1 MDNTGYAP
9 EEPIA
14 AVATALAPAALGI
27 IRVSGKNSI
36 QLLSKIFSR
45 PKALN
50 QAAGNTIVYGWIVE
64 PSGDGS
70 QDPNGGGQNAP
81 RGGDCAQDQNCG
93 GGQEASQDKDA
104 PRDGDCSQGQKA
116 ARIDEVLVSVF
127 RAPKSF
133 TGEEMAEISCHGGTA
148 VVTKIFNALLK
159 VGFRQA
165 ERGEFT
171 FRAYI
176 NGKADL
182 TKAEAVR
189 EIIESRTNASSQ
201 KAAGRLAGN
210 LSERI
215 AAIQKSLVDT
225 LAQIEVEIEY
235 PEDEETI
242 ADSYDQTKLLEAI
255 ASLETLAS
263 TWKSEKIYQEGARL
277 VLCGKTNAGKSS
289 LFNSL
294 LKEERAI
301 VSDIEG
307 TTRDWIESWISIDGI
322 PARLFDTAGLRK
334 TSDEIEA
341 RGVESAKELSDE
353 ADLLLYL
360 ADISASKDDIDLD
373 FLAERKEPVIFVW
386 NKIDKIGANQEA
398 SQDQKA
404 AEQKSVTDQDA
415 AAAATDGKTI
425 TAGGEN
431 RLQAQEAAQKFLEA
445 SAAKIPT
452 LAAQVFVSAKDGSG
466 VKDLVAAAKSVLLKG
481 SDTDRGQAGLGSERQ
496 KRLVEQA
503 LESLRHAASLQK
515 GYSLD
520 AAVQDIEDALDFLG
534 ELTGRVTADDIL
546 ESVFSHF
553 CVGK

>member
-1 MDNTGYAP
+1 MDNTGYTP

-50 QAAGNTIVYGWIVE
+50 AAAGNTIVYGWIVE
-64 PSGDGS
+64 PQNAGFAKSV
-70 QDPNGGGQNAP
+70 GGGQ
-81 RGGDCAQDQNCG
+81 DCSQDKKAADEKLSQDQN
-93 GGQEASQDKDA
+93 A
-104 PRDGDCSQGQKA
+104 A
-116 ARIDEVLVSVF
+116 ARDCVPDQNAARVDEVLVSVF

-148 VVTKIFNALLK
+148 VVTKIFNLLLQN
-159 VGFRQA
+159 GFRQA

-171 FRAYI
+171 FRAFI

-189 EIIESRTNASSQ
+189 EIIESRTGTSSQ

-210 LSERI
+210 LSQEIERV
-215 AAIQKSLVDT
+215 QKSLIDT

-242 ADSYDQTKLLEAI
+242 ADAYDQTKLLEAI
-255 ASLETLAS
+255 AALERLAH
-263 TWKSEKIYQEGARL
+263 TWKSEKLYQEGARL

-289 LFNSL
+289 LFNCL

-307 TTRDWIESWISIDGI
+307 TTRDWIESWISLDGI
-322 PARLFDTAGLRK
+322 PARLFDTAGLRS

-360 ADISASKDDIDLD
+360 ADVTLPKDQIDLD

-386 NKIDKIGANQEA
+386 NKLDKV

-404 AEQKSVTDQDA
+404 AISE
-415 AAAATDGKTI
+415 
-425 TAGGEN
+425 
-431 RLQAQEAAQKFLEA
+431 AQKFYEDA
-445 SAAKIPT
+445 SQKIPA
-452 LAAQVFVSAKDGSG
+452 LSGQVFVSAKNGGG
-466 VKDLVAAAKSVLLKG
+466 VKDLVAMAKALLLKG
-481 SDTDRGQAGLGSERQ
+481 QETERSQAGLGSERQ
-496 KRLVEQA
+496 KRLVESA
-503 LESLRHAASLQK
+503 LESLRHAAGLQK

-546 ESVFSHF
+546 DSVFSNF

>member
-1 MDNTGYAP
+1 M
-9 EEPIA
+9 
-14 AVATALAPAALGI
+14 
-27 IRVSGKNSI
+27 
-36 QLLSKIFSR
+36 
-45 PKALN
+45 
-50 QAAGNTIVYGWIVE
+50 
-64 PSGDGS
+64 
-70 QDPNGGGQNAP
+70 
-81 RGGDCAQDQNCG
+81 
-93 GGQEASQDKDA
+93 
-104 PRDGDCSQGQKA
+104 
-116 ARIDEVLVSVF
+116 VSVF

-133 TGEEMAEISCHGGTA
+133 TGEEMAEVSCHGGTA
-148 VVTKIFNALLK
+148 VVTKIFNLLLQN
-159 VGFRQA
+159 GFRQA

-171 FRAYI
+171 FRAFI

-189 EIIESRTNASSQ
+189 EIIESRTGASSQ

-210 LSERI
+210 LSQEIERV
-215 AAIQKSLVDT
+215 QKSLIDT

-242 ADSYDQTKLLEAI
+242 ADAYDQTKLLEAI
-255 ASLETLAS
+255 AALELLAH
-263 TWKSEKIYQEGARL
+263 TWKSEKLYQEGARL

-289 LFNSL
+289 LFNCL

-307 TTRDWIESWISIDGI
+307 TTRDWIESWISLDGI
-322 PARLFDTAGLRK
+322 PARLFDTAGLRS

-360 ADISASKDDIDLD
+360 ADVTLPKDQIDLA
-373 FLAERKEPVIFVW
+373 FLAERKEPVIVVW
-386 NKIDKIGANQEA
+386 NKLDKV

-404 AEQKSVTDQDA
+404 AISE
-415 AAAATDGKTI
+415 
-425 TAGGEN
+425 
-431 RLQAQEAAQKFLEA
+431 AQKFYEA
-445 SAAKIPT
+445 ASQKIPA
-452 LAAQVFVSAKDGSG
+452 LSGQVFVSAKNGGG
-466 VKDLVAAAKSVLLKG
+466 VKDLVAMAKALLLKG
-481 SDTDRGQAGLGSERQ
+481 QETERSQAGLGSERQ
-496 KRLVEQA
+496 KRLVESA

-546 ESVFSHF
+546 DSVFSNF

>member
-1 MDNTGYAP
+1 MDNTGYTP

-36 QLLSKIFSR
+36 NLLSKIFSR
-45 PKALN
+45 PKALSS
-50 QAAGNTIVYGWIVE
+50 AAGNTIVYGWIVE
-64 PSGDGS
+64 PQNDGFAKS
-70 QDPNGGGQNAP
+70 VGGGQ
-81 RGGDCAQDQNCG
+81 DCSQDQNAAD
-93 GGQEASQDKDA
+93 EKLSQDQNA
-104 PRDGDCSQGQKA
+104 AARDCVPDQKA
-116 ARIDEVLVSVF
+116 ARVDEVLVSVF

-148 VVTKIFNALLK
+148 VVTKIFNLLLQN
-159 VGFRQA
+159 GFRQA

-171 FRAYI
+171 FRAFI

-189 EIIESRTNASSQ
+189 EIIESRTGASSQ

-210 LSERI
+210 LSQEIERV
-215 AAIQKSLVDT
+215 QKSLIDT

-242 ADSYDQTKLLEAI
+242 ADAYDQTKLLEAI
-255 ASLETLAS
+255 AALERLAH
-263 TWKSEKIYQEGARL
+263 TWKSEKLYQEGARL

-289 LFNSL
+289 LFNCL

-307 TTRDWIESWISIDGI
+307 TTRDWIESWISLDGI
-322 PARLFDTAGLRK
+322 PARLFDTAGLRS

-360 ADISASKDDIDLD
+360 ADVTLPKGQIDLA

-386 NKIDKIGANQEA
+386 NKIDKLPQDKEA
-398 SQDQKA
+398 SAQAEKVSQDQKA
-404 AEQKSVTDQDA
+404 AISE
-415 AAAATDGKTI
+415 
-425 TAGGEN
+425 
-431 RLQAQEAAQKFLEA
+431 AQKFYEA
-445 SAAKIPT
+445 ASQKIPA
-452 LAAQVFVSAKDGSG
+452 LSGQVFVSAKNGGG
-466 VKDLVAAAKSVLLKG
+466 VKDLVAMAKGLLLKG
-481 SDTDRGQAGLGSERQ
+481 QETERSQAGLGSERQ
-496 KRLVEQA
+496 KRLVESA

-546 ESVFSHF
+546 DSVFSNF

>member
-1 MDNTGYAP
+1 MDNTGYTP

-50 QAAGNTIVYGWIVE
+50 EAAGNTIVYGWIVE
-64 PSGDGS
+64 P
-70 QDPNGGGQNAP
+70 QNTAA
-81 RGGDCAQDQNCG
+81 RDCV
-93 GGQEASQDKDA
+93 
-104 PRDGDCSQGQKA
+104 PGQKA
-116 ARIDEVLVSVF
+116 ARVDEVLVSVF

-148 VVTKIFNALLK
+148 VVTKIFNLLLQN
-159 VGFRQA
+159 GFRQA

-171 FRAYI
+171 FRAFI

-189 EIIESRTNASSQ
+189 EIIESRTGASSQ

-210 LSERI
+210 LSQEIERV
-215 AAIQKSLVDT
+215 QKSLIDT

-242 ADSYDQTKLLEAI
+242 ADAYDQTKLLEAI
-255 ASLETLAS
+255 AALERLAH
-263 TWKSEKIYQEGARL
+263 TWKSEKLYQEGARL

-289 LFNSL
+289 LFNCL

-307 TTRDWIESWISIDGI
+307 TTRDWIESWISLDGI
-322 PARLFDTAGLRK
+322 PARLFDTAGLRS

-360 ADISASKDDIDLD
+360 ADVTLPKDQIDLV

-386 NKIDKIGANQEA
+386 NKLDKV

-404 AEQKSVTDQDA
+404 AISE
-415 AAAATDGKTI
+415 
-425 TAGGEN
+425 
-431 RLQAQEAAQKFLEA
+431 AQKFYEA
-445 SAAKIPT
+445 ASKKIPA
-452 LAAQVFVSAKDGSG
+452 LFGQVFVSAKNGGG
-466 VKDLVAAAKSVLLKG
+466 VKDLVAMAKALLLKG
-481 SDTDRGQAGLGSERQ
+481 QETERSQAGLGSERQ
-496 KRLVEQA
+496 KRLVESA
-503 LESLRHAASLQK
+503 LESLRHAAALKK

-546 ESVFSHF
+546 DSVFSNF

>member
-1 MDNTGYAP
+1 MDNTGYTP

-50 QAAGNTIVYGWIVE
+50 EAAGNTIVYGWIVD
-64 PSGDGS
+64 SD
-70 QDPNGGGQNAP
+70 
-81 RGGDCAQDQNCG
+81 
-93 GGQEASQDKDA
+93 
-104 PRDGDCSQGQKA
+104 

-148 VVTKIFNALLK
+148 VVTQIFNLLLQN
-159 VGFRQA
+159 GFRQA

-171 FRAYI
+171 FRAFI

-210 LSERI
+210 LQAQI
-215 AAIQKSLVDT
+215 AAIQKSLIDT

-242 ADSYDQTKLLEAI
+242 ADAYDQTKLLEAI
-255 ASLETLAS
+255 AQLETLAS
-263 TWKSEKIYQEGARL
+263 TWKSEKLYQEGARL

-322 PARLFDTAGLRK
+322 PARLFDTAGLRS

-360 ADISASKDDIDLD
+360 ADISAGKDDIDLD

-386 NKIDKIGANQEA
+386 NKIDKLP
-398 SQDQKA
+398 QDQN
-404 AEQKSVTDQDA
+404 A
-415 AAAATDGKTI
+415 AAIDEAKKFF
-425 TAGGEN
+425 
-431 RLQAQEAAQKFLEA
+431 EAAR
-445 SAAKIPT
+445 AKIPS
-452 LAAQVFVSAKDGSG
+452 LAQQVFVSAKNGGG
-466 VKDLVAAAKSVLLKG
+466 VKDLVATAKALLLKG
-481 SDTDRGQAGLGSERQ
+481 QQTERSQAGLGSERQ
-496 KRLVEQA
+496 KRLVESA
-503 LESLRHAASLQK
+503 LESLRHAAGLQK

-546 ESVFSHF
+546 DSVFSNF

>member
-1 MDNTGYAP
+1 MDNTGYTP

-45 PKALN
+45 PKALSS
-50 QAAGNTIVYGWIVE
+50 AAGNTIVYGWIVE
-64 PSGDGS
+64 PQNDGFAKS
-70 QDPNGGGQNAP
+70 VGGGQ
-81 RGGDCAQDQNCG
+81 DCSQDQNAAD
-93 GGQEASQDKDA
+93 EKLSQDQNA
-104 PRDGDCSQGQKA
+104 AARDCVPDQKA
-116 ARIDEVLVSVF
+116 ARVDEVLVSVF

-148 VVTKIFNALLK
+148 VVTKIFNLLLQN
-159 VGFRQA
+159 GFRQA

-171 FRAYI
+171 FRAFI

-189 EIIESRTNASSQ
+189 EIIESRTGASSQ

-210 LSERI
+210 LSQEIGRV
-215 AAIQKSLVDT
+215 QKSLIDT

-242 ADSYDQTKLLEAI
+242 ADAYDQTKLLEAI
-255 ASLETLAS
+255 AALERLAH
-263 TWKSEKIYQEGARL
+263 TWKSEKLYQEGARL

-289 LFNSL
+289 LFNCL

-307 TTRDWIESWISIDGI
+307 TTRDWIESWISLDGI
-322 PARLFDTAGLRK
+322 PARLFDTAGLRS

-360 ADISASKDDIDLD
+360 ADVTLPKDQIDLA

-386 NKIDKIGANQEA
+386 NKIDKLPQDKEA
-398 SQDQKA
+398 SAQAEKVSQDQKA
-404 AEQKSVTDQDA
+404 AISE
-415 AAAATDGKTI
+415 
-425 TAGGEN
+425 
-431 RLQAQEAAQKFLEA
+431 AQKFYEA
-445 SAAKIPT
+445 ASQKIPA
-452 LAAQVFVSAKDGSG
+452 LSGQVFVSAKNGGG
-466 VKDLVAAAKSVLLKG
+466 VKDLVAMAKGLLLKG
-481 SDTDRGQAGLGSERQ
+481 QETERSQAGLGSERQ
-496 KRLVEQA
+496 KRLVESA

-546 ESVFSHF
+546 DSVFSNF

>member
-1 MDNTGYAP
+1 MDNTGYTP

-50 QAAGNTIVYGWIVE
+50 EAAGNTIVYGWIVD
-64 PSGDGS
+64 SD
-70 QDPNGGGQNAP
+70 
-81 RGGDCAQDQNCG
+81 
-93 GGQEASQDKDA
+93 
-104 PRDGDCSQGQKA
+104 

-148 VVTKIFNALLK
+148 VVTQIFNLLLQN
-159 VGFRQA
+159 GFRQA

-171 FRAYI
+171 FRAFI

-189 EIIESRTNASSQ
+189 EIIESRTGASSQ

-210 LSERI
+210 LSQEIERV
-215 AAIQKSLVDT
+215 QKSLIDT

-242 ADSYDQTKLLEAI
+242 ADAYDQTKLLEAI
-255 ASLETLAS
+255 AQLETLAS
-263 TWKSEKIYQEGARL
+263 TWKSEKLYQEGARL

-322 PARLFDTAGLRK
+322 PARLFDTAGLRS

-341 RGVESAKELSDE
+341 RGVESAKELSGE

-360 ADISASKDDIDLD
+360 ADISASKDGIDLD

-386 NKIDKIGANQEA
+386 NKIDKICAGQNALNQEA
-398 SQDQKA
+398 LKDKEAAAQAEKVSQDQKA
-404 AEQKSVTDQDA
+404 AISE
-415 AAAATDGKTI
+415 
-425 TAGGEN
+425 
-431 RLQAQEAAQKFLEA
+431 AQKFYEA
-445 SAAKIPT
+445 ASKKIPA
-452 LAAQVFVSAKDGSG
+452 LSGQVFVSAKNGGG
-466 VKDLVAAAKSVLLKG
+466 VKDLVAMAKALLLKG
-481 SDTDRGQAGLGSERQ
+481 QETERSQAGLGSERQ
-496 KRLVEQA
+496 KRLVESA

-546 ESVFSHF
+546 DSVFSNF

>member
-1 MDNTGYAP
+1 MDNTGYTP

-50 QAAGNTIVYGWIVE
+50 EAAGNTIVYGWIVE
-64 PSGDGS
+64 RS
-70 QDPNGGGQNAP
+70 
-81 RGGDCAQDQNCG
+81 QDQN
-93 GGQEASQDKDA
+93 
-104 PRDGDCSQGQKA
+104 A
-116 ARIDEVLVSVF
+116 ARVDEVLVSVF

-148 VVTKIFNALLK
+148 VVTQIFNLLLQN
-159 VGFRQA
+159 GFRQA

-171 FRAYI
+171 FRAFI

-189 EIIESRTNASSQ
+189 EIIESRTGVSSQ

-210 LSERI
+210 LQAQI
-215 AAIQKSLVDT
+215 AAIQKSLIDT

-242 ADSYDQTKLLEAI
+242 ADAYDQTKLLEAI
-255 ASLETLAS
+255 AQLETLAS
-263 TWKSEKIYQEGARL
+263 TWKSEKLYQEGARL

-322 PARLFDTAGLRK
+322 PARLFDTAGLRS

-341 RGVESAKELSDE
+341 RGVESAKELSGE

-360 ADISASKDDIDLD
+360 ADVTLPKDQIDLA
-373 FLAERKEPVIFVW
+373 FLAERNEPVIFVW
-386 NKIDKIGANQEA
+386 NKIDKIGAGQND
-398 SQDQKA
+398 SQDQ
-404 AEQKSVTDQDA
+404 EA
-415 AAAATDGKTI
+415 AAIDEAKKFY
-425 TAGGEN
+425 
-431 RLQAQEAAQKFLEA
+431 EAASK
-445 SAAKIPT
+445 KIPA
-452 LAAQVFVSAKDGSG
+452 LSGQVFVSAKNGGG
-466 VKDLVAAAKSVLLKG
+466 VKDLVAMAKALLLKG
-481 SDTDRGQAGLGSERQ
+481 QETERSQAGLGSERQ
-496 KRLVEQA
+496 KRLVESA
-503 LESLRHAASLQK
+503 LESLRHAAGLQK

-546 ESVFSHF
+546 DSVFSNF

>member
-1 MDNTGYAP
+1 MDNTGYTP

-50 QAAGNTIVYGWIVE
+50 EAAGNTIVYGWIVE
-64 PSGDGS
+64 RS
-70 QDPNGGGQNAP
+70 
-81 RGGDCAQDQNCG
+81 QDQN
-93 GGQEASQDKDA
+93 
-104 PRDGDCSQGQKA
+104 A
-116 ARIDEVLVSVF
+116 ARVDEVLVSVF

-148 VVTKIFNALLK
+148 VVTQIFNLLLQN
-159 VGFRQA
+159 GFRQA

-171 FRAYI
+171 FRAFI

-210 LSERI
+210 LQAQI
-215 AAIQKSLVDT
+215 AAIQKSLIDT

-242 ADSYDQTKLLEAI
+242 ADAYDQTKLLEAI
-255 ASLETLAS
+255 AALERLAH
-263 TWKSEKIYQEGARL
+263 TWKSEKLYQEGARL

-307 TTRDWIESWISIDGI
+307 TTRDWIESWISLDGI
-322 PARLFDTAGLRK
+322 PARLFDTAGLRS

-360 ADISASKDDIDLD
+360 ADVTLPKDQIDLA

-386 NKIDKIGANQEA
+386 NKIDKL

-404 AEQKSVTDQDA
+404 AISEAK
-415 AAAATDGKTI
+415 KFF
-425 TAGGEN
+425 
-431 RLQAQEAAQKFLEA
+431 EAASK
-445 SAAKIPT
+445 KIPA
-452 LAAQVFVSAKDGSG
+452 LSGQVFVSAKNGGG
-466 VKDLVAAAKSVLLKG
+466 VKDLVAMAKALLLKG
-481 SDTDRGQAGLGSERQ
+481 QETERSQAGLGSERQ
-496 KRLVEQA
+496 KRLVESA
-503 LESLRHAASLQK
+503 LESLRHAAGLQK

-546 ESVFSHF
+546 DSVFSNF

>member
-1 MDNTGYAP
+1 MDNTGYTP

-50 QAAGNTIVYGWIVE
+50 AAAGNTIVYGWIVE
-64 PSGDGS
+64 GS
-70 QDPNGGGQNAP
+70 QD
-81 RGGDCAQDQNCG
+81 
-93 GGQEASQDKDA
+93 
-104 PRDGDCSQGQKA
+104 QKA
-116 ARIDEVLVSVF
+116 ARVDEVLVSVF

-148 VVTKIFNALLK
+148 VVTKIFNLLLQN
-159 VGFRQA
+159 GFRQA

-171 FRAYI
+171 FRAFI

-189 EIIESRTNASSQ
+189 EIIESRTGASSQ

-210 LSERI
+210 LSQEIERV
-215 AAIQKSLVDT
+215 QKSLIDT

-242 ADSYDQTKLLEAI
+242 ADAYDQTKLLEAI
-255 ASLETLAS
+255 AALERLAH
-263 TWKSEKIYQEGARL
+263 TWKSEKLYQEGARL

-289 LFNSL
+289 LFNCL

-322 PARLFDTAGLRK
+322 PARLFDTAGLRS

-360 ADISASKDDIDLD
+360 ADVTLPKDQIDLA

-386 NKIDKIGANQEA
+386 NKLDKLPQG
-398 SQDQKA
+398 QKA
-404 AEQKSVTDQDA
+404 AISE
-415 AAAATDGKTI
+415 
-425 TAGGEN
+425 
-431 RLQAQEAAQKFLEA
+431 AQKFYEA
-445 SAAKIPT
+445 ASKKIPA
-452 LAAQVFVSAKDGSG
+452 LSGQVFVSAKNGGG
-466 VKDLVAAAKSVLLKG
+466 VKDLVAMAKGLLLKG
-481 SDTDRGQAGLGSERQ
+481 QETERSQAGLGSERQ
-496 KRLVEQA
+496 KRLVESA
-503 LESLRHAASLQK
+503 LESLRHAAALQK

-546 ESVFSHF
+546 DSVFSNF

>member
-1 MDNTGYAP
+1 MDNTGYTP

-50 QAAGNTIVYGWIVE
+50 EAAGNTIVYGWIVE
-64 PSGDGS
+64 PQNAGFAKSV
-70 QDPNGGGQNAP
+70 GGGQ
-81 RGGDCAQDQNCG
+81 DCSQDQNAAD
-93 GGQEASQDKDA
+93 EKL
-104 PRDGDCSQGQKA
+104 SQGQNAA
-116 ARIDEVLVSVF
+116 ARDCVPDQNAARVDEVLVSVF

-148 VVTKIFNALLK
+148 VVTKIFNLLLQN
-159 VGFRQA
+159 GFRQA

-171 FRAYI
+171 FRAFI

-189 EIIESRTNASSQ
+189 EIIESRTGASSQ

-210 LSERI
+210 LSQEIERV
-215 AAIQKSLVDT
+215 QKSLIDT

-242 ADSYDQTKLLEAI
+242 ADAYDQTKLLEAI
-255 ASLETLAS
+255 AALERLAH
-263 TWKSEKIYQEGARL
+263 TWKSEKLYQEGARL

-289 LFNSL
+289 LFNCL

-307 TTRDWIESWISIDGI
+307 TTRDWIESWISLDGI
-322 PARLFDTAGLRK
+322 PARLFDTAGLRS

-360 ADISASKDDIDLD
+360 ADVTLPKDQIDLA

-386 NKIDKIGANQEA
+386 NKLDKV

-404 AEQKSVTDQDA
+404 AISE
-415 AAAATDGKTI
+415 
-425 TAGGEN
+425 
-431 RLQAQEAAQKFLEA
+431 AQKFYEA
-445 SAAKIPT
+445 ASQKIPA
-452 LAAQVFVSAKDGSG
+452 LSGQVFVSAKNGGG
-466 VKDLVAAAKSVLLKG
+466 VKDLVAMAKGLLLKG
-481 SDTDRGQAGLGSERQ
+481 QETERSQAGLGSERQ
-496 KRLVEQA
+496 KRLVESA

-546 ESVFSHF
+546 DSVFSNF

>member
-1 MDNTGYAP
+1 MDNTGYTP

-45 PKALN
+45 PKALSS
-50 QAAGNTIVYGWIVE
+50 AAGNTIVYGWIVE
-64 PSGDGS
+64 PQNAGFAKSV
-70 QDPNGGGQNAP
+70 GGGQ
-81 RGGDCAQDQNCG
+81 DCSQDQKAADENRSQDQN
-93 GGQEASQDKDA
+93 AA
-104 PRDGDCSQGQKA
+104 ARDCVPDQKA

-148 VVTKIFNALLK
+148 VVTKIFNLLLQS
-159 VGFRQA
+159 GFRQA

-171 FRAYI
+171 FRAFI

-189 EIIESRTNASSQ
+189 EIIESRTGASSQ

-210 LSERI
+210 LSQEIERV
-215 AAIQKSLVDT
+215 QKSLIDT

-242 ADSYDQTKLLEAI
+242 ADAYDQTKLLEAI
-255 ASLETLAS
+255 AALERLAH
-263 TWKSEKIYQEGARL
+263 TWKSEKLYQEGARL

-289 LFNSL
+289 LFNCL

-307 TTRDWIESWISIDGI
+307 TTRDWIESWISLDGI
-322 PARLFDTAGLRK
+322 PARLFDTAGLRS

-360 ADISASKDDIDLD
+360 ADVTLPKDQIDLD

-386 NKIDKIGANQEA
+386 NKFDKI

-404 AEQKSVTDQDA
+404 AISD
-415 AAAATDGKTI
+415 
-425 TAGGEN
+425 
-431 RLQAQEAAQKFLEA
+431 AQKFYEA
-445 SAAKIPT
+445 ASKKIPA
-452 LAAQVFVSAKDGSG
+452 LSGQVFVSAKNGGG
-466 VKDLVAAAKSVLLKG
+466 VKDLVAMAKALLLKG
-481 SDTDRGQAGLGSERQ
+481 QETERSQAGLGSERQ
-496 KRLVEQA
+496 KRLVESA

-546 ESVFSHF
+546 DSVFSNF

>member
-1 MDNTGYAP
+1 MDNTGYTP

-36 QLLSKIFSR
+36 QLLSKFFSR

-50 QAAGNTIVYGWIVE
+50 AAAGNTIVYGWIVE
-64 PSGDGS
+64 PSNEGLTKS
-70 QDPNGGGQNAP
+70 V
-81 RGGDCAQDQNCG
+81 GGDH
-93 GGQEASQDKDA
+93 
-104 PRDGDCSQGQKA
+104 DCSQDQKAAARDCVPDQKA
-116 ARIDEVLVSVF
+116 ARVDEVLVSVF

-148 VVTKIFNALLK
+148 VVTKIFNLLLQN
-159 VGFRQA
+159 GFRQA

-171 FRAYI
+171 FRAFI

-189 EIIESRTNASSQ
+189 EIIESRTGASSQ

-210 LSERI
+210 LSQEIERV
-215 AAIQKSLVDT
+215 QKSLIDT

-242 ADSYDQTKLLEAI
+242 ADAYDQTKLLEAI
-255 ASLETLAS
+255 AALERLAH
-263 TWKSEKIYQEGARL
+263 TWKSEKLYQEGARL

-289 LFNSL
+289 LFNCL

-307 TTRDWIESWISIDGI
+307 TTRDWIESWISLDGI
-322 PARLFDTAGLRK
+322 PARLFDTAGLRS

-360 ADISASKDDIDLD
+360 ADVTLPKDQIDLA

-386 NKIDKIGANQEA
+386 NKLDKV

-404 AEQKSVTDQDA
+404 AISE
-415 AAAATDGKTI
+415 
-425 TAGGEN
+425 
-431 RLQAQEAAQKFLEA
+431 AQKFYEA
-445 SAAKIPT
+445 ASQKIPA
-452 LAAQVFVSAKDGSG
+452 LSGQVFVSAKNGGG
-466 VKDLVAAAKSVLLKG
+466 VKDLVAMAKALLLKG
-481 SDTDRGQAGLGSERQ
+481 QETERSQAGLGSERQ
-496 KRLVEQA
+496 KRLVESA
-503 LESLRHAASLQK
+503 LESLRHAAGLQK

-546 ESVFSHF
+546 DSVFSNF

>member
-1 MDNTGYAP
+1 MDNTGYTP

-50 QAAGNTIVYGWIVE
+50 EAAGNTIVYGWIVE
-64 PSGDGS
+64 PQNAGATERV
-70 QDPNGGGQNAP
+70 GGGQ
-81 RGGDCAQDQNCG
+81 
-93 GGQEASQDKDA
+93 
-104 PRDGDCSQGQKA
+104 DCSQGQNAADEKLSQGQNAAASDCVPDQKA
-116 ARIDEVLVSVF
+116 ARVDEVLVSVF

-148 VVTKIFNALLK
+148 VVTKIFNLLLQN
-159 VGFRQA
+159 GFRQA

-171 FRAYI
+171 FRAFI

-189 EIIESRTNASSQ
+189 EIIESRTGASSQ

-210 LSERI
+210 LSQEIERV
-215 AAIQKSLVDT
+215 QKSLIDT

-242 ADSYDQTKLLEAI
+242 ADAYDQTKLLEAI
-255 ASLETLAS
+255 AALERLAH
-263 TWKSEKIYQEGARL
+263 TWKSEKLYQEGARL

-289 LFNSL
+289 LFNCL

-307 TTRDWIESWISIDGI
+307 TTRDWIESWISLDGI
-322 PARLFDTAGLRK
+322 PARLFDTAGLRS

-360 ADISASKDDIDLD
+360 ADVTLPKDQIDLA

-386 NKIDKIGANQEA
+386 NKLDKLPQDQKTAAQTENL

-404 AEQKSVTDQDA
+404 AISE
-415 AAAATDGKTI
+415 
-425 TAGGEN
+425 
-431 RLQAQEAAQKFLEA
+431 AQKFYEA
-445 SAAKIPT
+445 ASKKIPA
-452 LAAQVFVSAKDGSG
+452 LSGQVFVSAKNGGG
-466 VKDLVAAAKSVLLKG
+466 VKDLVAMAKGLLLKG
-481 SDTDRGQAGLGSERQ
+481 QETERSQAGLGSERQ
-496 KRLVEQA
+496 KRLVENA
-503 LESLRHAASLQK
+503 LESLRHAAALQK

-546 ESVFSHF
+546 DSVFSNF

>member
-1 MDNTGYAP
+1 MDNTGYTP

-50 QAAGNTIVYGWIVE
+50 EAAGNTIVYGWIVA
-64 PSGDGS
+64 PSNEGLTKSVGGGGENRS
-70 QDPNGGGQNAP
+70 QD
-81 RGGDCAQDQNCG
+81 
-93 GGQEASQDKDA
+93 
-104 PRDGDCSQGQKA
+104 QKA
-116 ARIDEVLVSVF
+116 ADEKLSQDQKLAARVDEVLVSVF

-148 VVTKIFNALLK
+148 VVTQIFNLLLQN
-159 VGFRQA
+159 GFRQA

-171 FRAYI
+171 FRAFI

-210 LSERI
+210 LQAQI

-242 ADSYDQTKLLEAI
+242 ADAYDQTKLLEAI
-255 ASLETLAS
+255 AALERLAH
-263 TWKSEKIYQEGARL
+263 TWKSEKLYQEGARL

-307 TTRDWIESWISIDGI
+307 TTRDWIESWISLDGI

-360 ADISASKDDIDLD
+360 ADISADKAGIDLD

-386 NKIDKIGANQEA
+386 NKVDKIASQEA
-398 SQDQKA
+398 SQDQ
-404 AEQKSVTDQDA
+404 EA
-415 AAAATDGKTI
+415 AAISEAKKFY
-425 TAGGEN
+425 
-431 RLQAQEAAQKFLEA
+431 EAASK
-445 SAAKIPT
+445 KIPA
-452 LAAQVFVSAKDGSG
+452 LSGQVFVSAKDGSG

-481 SDTDRGQAGLGSERQ
+481 EGTERGQAGLGSERQ

-534 ELTGRVTADDIL
+534 ELTGRVTAEDIL
-546 ESVFSHF
+546 DSVFSNF

>member
-1 MDNTGYAP
+1 MDNTGYTP

-50 QAAGNTIVYGWIVE
+50 EAAGNTIVYGWIVE
-64 PSGDGS
+64 PNVERS
-70 QDPNGGGQNAP
+70 
-81 RGGDCAQDQNCG
+81 QDQNT
-93 GGQEASQDKDA
+93 
-104 PRDGDCSQGQKA
+104 
-116 ARIDEVLVSVF
+116 ARVDEVLVSVF

-148 VVTKIFNALLK
+148 VVTKIFNLLLQN
-159 VGFRQA
+159 GFRQA

-189 EIIESRTNASSQ
+189 EIIESRTGASSQ

-210 LSERI
+210 LSQEIERV
-215 AAIQKSLVDT
+215 QKSLIDT

-242 ADSYDQTKLLEAI
+242 ADAYDQTKLLEAI
-255 ASLETLAS
+255 AALERLAH
-263 TWKSEKIYQEGARL
+263 TWKSEKLYQEGARL

-289 LFNSL
+289 LFNCL

-307 TTRDWIESWISIDGI
+307 TTRDWIESWVSLDGL
-322 PARLFDTAGLRK
+322 PARLFDTAGLRQ

-360 ADISASKDDIDLD
+360 ADITLPKEQIDLD

-386 NKIDKIGANQEA
+386 NKLDKLPQES

-404 AEQKSVTDQDA
+404 AAISE
-415 AAAATDGKTI
+415 
-425 TAGGEN
+425 
-431 RLQAQEAAQKFLEA
+431 AQKFYEA
-445 SAAKIPT
+445 ASKKIPA
-452 LAAQVFVSAKDGSG
+452 LAGQVFVSAKNGGG
-466 VKDLVAAAKSVLLKG
+466 VKDLVATAKALLLKG
-481 SDTDRGQAGLGSERQ
+481 QETERSQAGLGSERQ
-496 KRLVEQA
+496 KRLVESA
-503 LESLRHAASLQK
+503 LESLRHAAGLQK

-546 ESVFSHF
+546 DSVFSNF

>member
-1 MDNTGYAP
+1 MDNTGYTP

-50 QAAGNTIVYGWIVE
+50 AAAGNTIVYGWIVE
-64 PSGDGS
+64 LQNAGFAKSV
-70 QDPNGGGQNAP
+70 GGGQ
-81 RGGDCAQDQNCG
+81 
-93 GGQEASQDKDA
+93 
-104 PRDGDCSQGQKA
+104 DCSQDQKAAARDCVPDQKA
-116 ARIDEVLVSVF
+116 ARVDEVLVSVF

-148 VVTKIFNALLK
+148 VVTKIFNLLLQN
-159 VGFRQA
+159 GFRQA

-171 FRAYI
+171 FRAFI

-189 EIIESRTNASSQ
+189 EIIESRTGASSQ

-210 LSERI
+210 LSQEIERV
-215 AAIQKSLVDT
+215 QKSLIDT

-242 ADSYDQTKLLEAI
+242 ADAYDQTKLLEAI
-255 ASLETLAS
+255 AALERLAH
-263 TWKSEKIYQEGARL
+263 TWKSEKLYQEGARL

-289 LFNSL
+289 LFNCL

-322 PARLFDTAGLRK
+322 PARLFDTAGLRS

-360 ADISASKDDIDLD
+360 ADVTLPKNQIDLA

-386 NKIDKIGANQEA
+386 NKFDKI

-404 AEQKSVTDQDA
+404 AISEAK
-415 AAAATDGKTI
+415 KFY
-425 TAGGEN
+425 
-431 RLQAQEAAQKFLEA
+431 EAASK
-445 SAAKIPT
+445 KIPA
-452 LAAQVFVSAKDGSG
+452 LSGQVFVSAKNGGG
-466 VKDLVAAAKSVLLKG
+466 VKDLVAMAKALLLKG
-481 SDTDRGQAGLGSERQ
+481 QETERSQAGLGSERQ
-496 KRLVEQA
+496 KRLVESA

-546 ESVFSHF
+546 DSVFSNF

>member
-1 MDNTGYAP
+1 MDNTGYTP

-50 QAAGNTIVYGWIVE
+50 EAAGNTIVYGWIVD
-64 PSGDGS
+64 SD
-70 QDPNGGGQNAP
+70 
-81 RGGDCAQDQNCG
+81 
-93 GGQEASQDKDA
+93 
-104 PRDGDCSQGQKA
+104 

-148 VVTKIFNALLK
+148 VVTQIFNLLLQN
-159 VGFRQA
+159 GFRQA

-171 FRAYI
+171 FRAFI
-176 NGKADL
+176 NGKTDL

-210 LSERI
+210 LQAQI
-215 AAIQKSLVDT
+215 AAIQKSLIDT

-242 ADSYDQTKLLEAI
+242 ADAYDQTKLLEAI
-255 ASLETLAS
+255 AQLETLAS
-263 TWKSEKIYQEGARL
+263 TWKSEKLYQEGARL

-322 PARLFDTAGLRK
+322 PARLFDTAGLRS

-360 ADISASKDDIDLD
+360 ADVTLPKDQIDLA

-386 NKIDKIGANQEA
+386 NKIDKIGAGQND

-404 AEQKSVTDQDA
+404 AISEAK
-415 AAAATDGKTI
+415 KFY
-425 TAGGEN
+425 
-431 RLQAQEAAQKFLEA
+431 EAASK
-445 SAAKIPT
+445 KIPA
-452 LAAQVFVSAKDGSG
+452 LSGQVFVSAKNGGG
-466 VKDLVAAAKSVLLKG
+466 VKDLVAMAKALLLKG
-481 SDTDRGQAGLGSERQ
+481 QETERSQAGLGSERQ
-496 KRLVEQA
+496 KRLVESA
-503 LESLRHAASLQK
+503 LESLRHAAALQK
-515 GYSLD
+515 DYSLD

-546 ESVFSHF
+546 DSVFSNF

>member
-1 MDNTGYAP
+1 MDNTGYTP

-45 PKALN
+45 PKALSS
-50 QAAGNTIVYGWIVE
+50 AAGNTIVYGWIVE
-64 PSGDGS
+64 PQNAGFAKSV
-70 QDPNGGGQNAP
+70 GGGQ
-81 RGGDCAQDQNCG
+81 DCSQDQKAADENRSQDQN
-93 GGQEASQDKDA
+93 AA
-104 PRDGDCSQGQKA
+104 ARDCVPDQKA

-148 VVTKIFNALLK
+148 VVTKIFNLLLQS
-159 VGFRQA
+159 GFRQA

-171 FRAYI
+171 FRAFI

-189 EIIESRTNASSQ
+189 EIIESRTGASSQ

-210 LSERI
+210 LSQEIERV
-215 AAIQKSLVDT
+215 QKSLIDT

-242 ADSYDQTKLLEAI
+242 ADAYDQTKLLEAI
-255 ASLETLAS
+255 AALERLAH
-263 TWKSEKIYQEGARL
+263 TWKSEKLYQEGARL

-289 LFNSL
+289 LFNCL

-307 TTRDWIESWISIDGI
+307 TTRDWIESWISLDGI
-322 PARLFDTAGLRK
+322 PARLFDTAGLRS

-360 ADISASKDDIDLD
+360 ADVTLPKDQIDLD

-386 NKIDKIGANQEA
+386 NKFDKI

-404 AEQKSVTDQDA
+404 AISE
-415 AAAATDGKTI
+415 
-425 TAGGEN
+425 
-431 RLQAQEAAQKFLEA
+431 AQKFYEA
-445 SAAKIPT
+445 ASKKIPA
-452 LAAQVFVSAKDGSG
+452 LSGQVFVSAKNGGG
-466 VKDLVAAAKSVLLKG
+466 VKDLVAMAKALLLKG
-481 SDTDRGQAGLGSERQ
+481 QETERSQAGLGSERQ
-496 KRLVEQA
+496 KRLVESA

-534 ELTGRVTADDIL
+534 ELIGRVTADDIL
-546 ESVFSHF
+546 DSVFSNF

>member
-50 QAAGNTIVYGWIVE
+50 EAAGNTIVYGWIVE
-64 PSGDGS
+64 SD
-70 QDPNGGGQNAP
+70 
-81 RGGDCAQDQNCG
+81 
-93 GGQEASQDKDA
+93 
-104 PRDGDCSQGQKA
+104 

-159 VGFRQA
+159 AGFRQA

-171 FRAYI
+171 FRAFI

-189 EIIESRTNASSQ
+189 EIIESRTGASSQ
-201 KAAGRLAGN
+201 RAAGRLAGS
-210 LSERI
+210 LFDKI

-242 ADSYDQTKLLEAI
+242 ADSYDQTKLLDAI
-255 ASLETLAS
+255 AQLETLAS
-263 TWKSEKIYQEGARL
+263 TWKSEKLYQEGARL

-294 LKEERAI
+294 LKEERSI

-307 TTRDWIESWISIDGI
+307 TTRDWIESWISLDGI
-322 PARLFDTAGLRK
+322 PARLFDTAGLRA

-341 RGVESAKELSDE
+341 RGVESAKALSDE
-353 ADLLLYL
+353 ADLILYL
-360 ADISASKDDIDLD
+360 ADISARKEDIDLA

-386 NKIDKIGANQEA
+386 NKIDKIGQEA
-398 SQDQKA
+398 SQGQNTANQKA
-404 AEQKSVTDQDA
+404 SQDQNA
-415 AAAATDGKTI
+415 AASAK
-425 TAGGEN
+425 E
-431 RLQAQEAAQKFLEA
+431 EAQKFLEA
-445 SAAKIPT
+445 AGSKIQS

-466 VKDLVAAAKSVLLKG
+466 VKDLVVAAKSVLLRG
-481 SDTDRGQAGLGSERQ
+481 ADTERGQAGLGSERQ

-503 LESLRHAASLQK
+503 LESLRHAAGLQK

-546 ESVFSHF
+546 DSVFSHF

>member
-1 MDNTGYAP
+1 LDNTGYTP

-50 QAAGNTIVYGWIVE
+50 EAAGNTIVYGWIVD
-64 PSGDGS
+64 SD
-70 QDPNGGGQNAP
+70 
-81 RGGDCAQDQNCG
+81 
-93 GGQEASQDKDA
+93 
-104 PRDGDCSQGQKA
+104 

-148 VVTKIFNALLK
+148 VVTQIFNLLLQN
-159 VGFRQA
+159 GFRQA

-171 FRAYI
+171 FRAFI
-176 NGKADL
+176 NGKTDL

-210 LSERI
+210 LQAQI
-215 AAIQKSLVDT
+215 AAIQKSLIDT

-242 ADSYDQTKLLEAI
+242 ADAYDQTKLLEAI
-255 ASLETLAS
+255 AQLETLAS
-263 TWKSEKIYQEGARL
+263 TWKSEKLYQEGARL

-322 PARLFDTAGLRK
+322 PARLFDTAGLRS

-341 RGVESAKELSDE
+341 RGVESAKELSGE

-360 ADISASKDDIDLD
+360 ADVTLPKDQIDLA
-373 FLAERKEPVIFVW
+373 FLAERNEPVIFVW
-386 NKIDKIGANQEA
+386 NKIDKIGAGQND
-398 SQDQKA
+398 SQDQ
-404 AEQKSVTDQDA
+404 EA
-415 AAAATDGKTI
+415 AAIDEAKKFY
-425 TAGGEN
+425 
-431 RLQAQEAAQKFLEA
+431 EAASK
-445 SAAKIPT
+445 KIPA
-452 LAAQVFVSAKDGSG
+452 LSGQVFVSAKNGGG
-466 VKDLVAAAKSVLLKG
+466 VKDLVAMAKGLLLKG
-481 SDTDRGQAGLGSERQ
+481 QETERSQAGLGSERQ
-496 KRLVEQA
+496 KRLVESA
-503 LESLRHAASLQK
+503 LESLRHAAGLQK

-546 ESVFSHF
+546 DSVFSNF

>member
-1 MDNTGYAP
+1 MDNTGYTP

-50 QAAGNTIVYGWIVE
+50 EAAGNTIVYGWIVE
-64 PSGDGS
+64 RS
-70 QDPNGGGQNAP
+70 
-81 RGGDCAQDQNCG
+81 QDQN
-93 GGQEASQDKDA
+93 
-104 PRDGDCSQGQKA
+104 A
-116 ARIDEVLVSVF
+116 ARVDEVLVSVF

-148 VVTKIFNALLK
+148 VVTQIFNLLLQN
-159 VGFRQA
+159 GFRQA

-171 FRAYI
+171 FRAFI

-210 LSERI
+210 LQAQI
-215 AAIQKSLVDT
+215 AAIQKSLIDT

-242 ADSYDQTKLLEAI
+242 ADAYDQTKLLEAI
-255 ASLETLAS
+255 AQLETLAS
-263 TWKSEKIYQEGARL
+263 TWKSEKLYQEGARL

-322 PARLFDTAGLRK
+322 PARLFDTAGLRS

-360 ADISASKDDIDLD
+360 ADVTLPKDQIDLA

-386 NKIDKIGANQEA
+386 NKLDKLP
-398 SQDQKA
+398 QDQKA
-404 AEQKSVTDQDA
+404 AIDEAK
-415 AAAATDGKTI
+415 KFY
-425 TAGGEN
+425 
-431 RLQAQEAAQKFLEA
+431 EAASQ
-445 SAAKIPT
+445 KIPA
-452 LAAQVFVSAKDGSG
+452 LSGQVFVSAKNGGG
-466 VKDLVAAAKSVLLKG
+466 VKDLVAMAKALLLKG
-481 SDTDRGQAGLGSERQ
+481 QETERSQAGLGSERQ
-496 KRLVEQA
+496 KRLVESA

-546 ESVFSHF
+546 DSVFSNF

>member
-1 MDNTGYAP
+1 MDNTGYTP

-50 QAAGNTIVYGWIVE
+50 EAAGNTIVYGWIVE
-64 PSGDGS
+64 PQNAGATERV
-70 QDPNGGGQNAP
+70 GGGQ
-81 RGGDCAQDQNCG
+81 DCLQDQKAAD
-93 GGQEASQDKDA
+93 EKLSQDQKA
-104 PRDGDCSQGQKA
+104 AARDCVPDQKA
-116 ARIDEVLVSVF
+116 ARVDEVLVSVF

-148 VVTKIFNALLK
+148 VVTKIFNLLLQN
-159 VGFRQA
+159 GFRQA

-171 FRAYI
+171 FRAFI

-189 EIIESRTNASSQ
+189 EIIESRTGASSQ

-210 LSERI
+210 LSQEIERV
-215 AAIQKSLVDT
+215 QKSLIDT

-242 ADSYDQTKLLEAI
+242 ADAYDQTKLLEAI
-255 ASLETLAS
+255 AALERLAH
-263 TWKSEKIYQEGARL
+263 TWKSEKLYQEGARL

-289 LFNSL
+289 LFNCL

-307 TTRDWIESWISIDGI
+307 TTRDWIESWISLDGI
-322 PARLFDTAGLRK
+322 PARLFDTAGLRS

-360 ADISASKDDIDLD
+360 ADVTLPKDQIDLA

-386 NKIDKIGANQEA
+386 NKLDKV

-404 AEQKSVTDQDA
+404 AGQEALQDKEA
-415 AAAATDGKTI
+415 AAQAEKVSQDQKAAI
-425 TAGGEN
+425 SE
-431 RLQAQEAAQKFLEA
+431 AQKFYEA
-445 SAAKIPT
+445 ASQKIPA
-452 LAAQVFVSAKDGSG
+452 LSGQVFVSAKNGGG
-466 VKDLVAAAKSVLLKG
+466 VKDLVAMAKALLLKG
-481 SDTDRGQAGLGSERQ
+481 QETERSQAGLGSERQ
-496 KRLVEQA
+496 KRLVESA

-546 ESVFSHF
+546 DSVFSNF

>member
-1 MDNTGYAP
+1 MDNTGYTP

-50 QAAGNTIVYGWIVE
+50 EAAGNTIVYGWIVE
-64 PSGDGS
+64 PQNAGFAKSV
-70 QDPNGGGQNAP
+70 GGGQ
-81 RGGDCAQDQNCG
+81 DCSQDQNAAD
-93 GGQEASQDKDA
+93 EKLSQDQNA
-104 PRDGDCSQGQKA
+104 AARDCVPDQKA
-116 ARIDEVLVSVF
+116 ARVDEVLVSVF

-148 VVTKIFNALLK
+148 VVTKIFNLLLQN
-159 VGFRQA
+159 GFRQA

-171 FRAYI
+171 FRAFI

-189 EIIESRTNASSQ
+189 EIIESRTGASSQ

-210 LSERI
+210 LSQEIERV
-215 AAIQKSLVDT
+215 QKSLIDT

-242 ADSYDQTKLLEAI
+242 ADAYDQTKLLEAI
-255 ASLETLAS
+255 AALERLAH
-263 TWKSEKIYQEGARL
+263 TWKSEKLYQEGARL

-289 LFNSL
+289 LFNCL

-307 TTRDWIESWISIDGI
+307 TTRDWIESWISLDGI
-322 PARLFDTAGLRK
+322 PARLFDTAGLRS

-353 ADLLLYL
+353 ADLLLFL
-360 ADISASKDDIDLD
+360 ADVTLPKDQIDLA

-386 NKIDKIGANQEA
+386 NKLDKV

-404 AEQKSVTDQDA
+404 AISE
-415 AAAATDGKTI
+415 
-425 TAGGEN
+425 
-431 RLQAQEAAQKFLEA
+431 AQKFYEA
-445 SAAKIPT
+445 ASQKIPA
-452 LAAQVFVSAKDGSG
+452 LSGQVFVSAKNGGG
-466 VKDLVAAAKSVLLKG
+466 VKDLVAMAKGLLLKG
-481 SDTDRGQAGLGSERQ
+481 QETERSQAGLGSERQ
-496 KRLVEQA
+496 KRLVESA

-546 ESVFSHF
+546 DSVFSNF

>member
-1 MDNTGYAP
+1 MDNTGYTP

-50 QAAGNTIVYGWIVE
+50 EAAGNTIVYGWIVE
-64 PSGDGS
+64 GS
-70 QDPNGGGQNAP
+70 QD
-81 RGGDCAQDQNCG
+81 
-93 GGQEASQDKDA
+93 
-104 PRDGDCSQGQKA
+104 QKA
-116 ARIDEVLVSVF
+116 ARVDEVLVSVF

-148 VVTKIFNALLK
+148 VVTKIFNLLLQN
-159 VGFRQA
+159 GFRQA

-171 FRAYI
+171 FRAFI

-189 EIIESRTNASSQ
+189 ESIESRTGASSQ

-210 LSERI
+210 LSQEIERV
-215 AAIQKSLVDT
+215 QKSLIDT

-242 ADSYDQTKLLEAI
+242 ADAYDQTKLLEAI
-255 ASLETLAS
+255 AQLETLAS
-263 TWKSEKIYQEGARL
+263 TWKSEKLYQEGARL

-322 PARLFDTAGLRK
+322 PARLFDTAGLRS

-360 ADISASKDDIDLD
+360 ADVTLPKDQIDLD

-386 NKIDKIGANQEA
+386 NKLDKL

-404 AEQKSVTDQDA
+404 AISE
-415 AAAATDGKTI
+415 
-425 TAGGEN
+425 
-431 RLQAQEAAQKFLEA
+431 AQKFYEA
-445 SAAKIPT
+445 ASKKIPA
-452 LAAQVFVSAKDGSG
+452 LSGQVFVSAKNGGG
-466 VKDLVAAAKSVLLKG
+466 VKDLVAMAKGLWLKG
-481 SDTDRGQAGLGSERQ
+481 QETERSQAGLGSERQ
-496 KRLVEQA
+496 KRLVESA

-520 AAVQDIEDALDFLG
+520 SAVQDIEDALDFLG

-546 ESVFSHF
+546 DSVFSNF